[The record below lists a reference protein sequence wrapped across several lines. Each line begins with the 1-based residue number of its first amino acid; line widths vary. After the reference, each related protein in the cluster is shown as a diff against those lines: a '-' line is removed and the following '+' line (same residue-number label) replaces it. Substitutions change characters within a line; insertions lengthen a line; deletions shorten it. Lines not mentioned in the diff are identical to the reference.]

1 MNKTSDA
8 LALVELTFQKGR
20 ERKKQA
26 VQWHPL
32 DLSTMKNKSQENG
45 NCFKYH
51 LVAVPPENELQQ
63 AAIEAEADGILL
75 SYIKQEIRAAWTTQ
89 C

>member
-1 MNKTSDA
+1 
-8 LALVELTFQKGR
+8 
-20 ERKKQA
+20 
-26 VQWHPL
+26 
-32 DLSTMKNKSQENG
+32 MKNKSQENG

-75 SYIKQEIRAAWTTQ
+75 SYIKQEIRAA
-89 C
+89 